1 MSTKGSRL
9 TRQAAIRAERERQR
23 RLRIVAIAGVAVVV
37 AAGIIGFLVV
47 RERQSPAEP
56 GIASNVTATDMRVP
70 DEGRNHVPNGEP
82 VQYNHYPPSS
92 GAHWSAPAA
101 PVPWGVYSEPVPPE
115 VWVHNL
121 EHGGIVVLYNCP
133 DGCPDT
139 VAALKKL
146 AAQVPNSQFA
156 NQKIVVAPDA
166 KITSK
171 IIALA
176 WARELDLSDFDR
188 ARLLEFYKR
197 WVDAGPEAV
206 P

>member
-1 MSTKGSRL
+1 MSKKETRSS
-9 TRQAAIRAERERQR
+9 RQAALRAERERQR
-23 RLRIVAIAGVAVVV
+23 RLRIAAIAAVVV
-37 AAGIIGFLVV
+37 VVAGGIIGFLVV
-47 RERQSPAEP
+47 RARQATAEP
-56 GIASNVTATDMRVP
+56 ASAANITATEMRVP
-70 DEGRNHVPNGEP
+70 DEGQAHVPTGQT

-101 PVPWGVYSEPVPPE
+101 PATWGVYSEPVQPE
-115 VWVHNL
+115 VWLHNL

-146 AAQVPNSQFA
+146 AEQVPNSGFG
-156 NQKIVVAPDA
+156 NQKILVAPDA
-166 KITSK
+166 KIASK
-171 IIALA
+171 IVALA
-176 WARELDLSDFDR
+176 WTRELDLSDFDR
-188 ARLLEFYKR
+188 PRLLEFYKR